1 MCYVLSKATDRQPG
15 FLNPGFPRPIR
26 KMRPFRYRFAT
37 KFQNANFNMHFI
49 NNLRISPRKTVH
61 FYAPPCPN
69 ESKRI
74 RAVLP
79 GCGISLSWSGENRTK
94 PDISG
99 RKGEGVIRVR
109 NRTPLPGPLQ
119 GKQNETKRDDFTISS
134 HFNIAVPGTYD
145 DSSPRCLVFC
155 SAASERNRTN
165 PNAFAAIRAF
175 RFFTLHSA
183 LCTLHSKTHPK

>member
-1 MCYVLSKATDRQPG
+1 
-15 FLNPGFPRPIR
+15 
-26 KMRPFRYRFAT
+26 
-37 KFQNANFNMHFI
+37 MHFI

-119 GKQNETKRDDFTISS
+119 GKQNETKRDDFMISS
-134 HFNIAVPGTYD
+134 HPNIAVPGTYD
-145 DSSPRCLVFC
+145 DSPPHCLVFC

-165 PNAFAAIRAF
+165 PNAFAAIRLSGFSLCDRYPAN
-175 RFFTLHSA
+175 SA
-183 LCTLHSKTHPK
+183 